1 MAPDLLAEP
10 GQVGGTGVGL
20 PIAGPGGS
28 AGHLARQGGLATVG
42 RSPHERGSPGHGF
55 PGQVFPG
62 RGFPGRGFPGRGF
75 PGAGL
80 PRARPS
86 AVPLTAP
93 LRRWNSSRMVLA
105 QK

>member
-10 GQVGGTGVGL
+10 GQVGRTVVGL
-20 PIAGPGGS
+20 PIAGPGGT
-28 AGHLARQGGLATVG
+28 AGPMARHGRPATVA
-42 RSPHERGSPGHGF
+42 RSLHRQVF

-62 RGFPGRGFPGRGF
+62 RGFPAQGSPG
-75 PGAGL
+75 
-80 PRARPS
+80 RPS